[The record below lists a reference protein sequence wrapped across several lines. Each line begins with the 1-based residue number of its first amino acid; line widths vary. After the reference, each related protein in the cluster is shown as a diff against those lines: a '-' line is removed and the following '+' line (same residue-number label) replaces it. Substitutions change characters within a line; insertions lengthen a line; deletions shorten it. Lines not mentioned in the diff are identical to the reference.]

1 MIRRF
6 VLGCAKPVHRKL
18 RERKL
23 DVFFRLAGASQTSE
37 RLLDV
42 GGGPGIDGEFFRLYS
57 RFSETFIVNLQRSRF
72 DAPKGMVVRTIIGDG
87 RSLPCASGSVDWV
100 FSNAVIEHVGC
111 WEDQLRFAAEI
122 RRTARR
128 GYFVTTPNKYFPIE
142 PHTMF
147 PYYQFLSERLQR
159 NVIRWWPG
167 YMREYEEIHLLSKAQ
182 LQELFP
188 EAHIQSAPLP
198 CGNTLVAYYAKA

>member
-6 VLGCAKPVHRKL
+6 VLSCARPIHRKL

-23 DVFFRLAGASQTSE
+23 EIFFEVTGASQAAE

-42 GGGPGIDGEFFRLYS
+42 GGGPGIDGEFLGLYS
-57 RFSETFIVNLQRSRF
+57 KFSETFIVNLQRSQF
-72 DAPKGMVVRTIIGDG
+72 DVPSGMLVRTIIGDG
-87 RSLPCASGSVDWV
+87 RSLPFPSGSVDWV
-100 FSNAVIEHVGC
+100 FSNAVIEHVGR
-111 WEDQLRFAAEI
+111 WEDQLQFAAEV
-122 RRTARR
+122 RRAARR

-147 PYYQFLSERLQR
+147 PYYQFLSEYYQR
-159 NVIRWWPG
+159 KVIRWWPG
-167 YMREYEEIHLLSKAQ
+167 YMREYQEIHLLSKAQ

-188 EAHIQSAPLP
+188 EARIQSVPLP